1 VLTAVTLVVL
11 LALPGGAA
19 AVQVGDLAPDFK
31 LPATTGGQIRLS
43 DYRGKQMVL
52 LEFYHADWG
61 PTWIANLSA
70 RRDDHQQFLDL
81 GIQVLGISTNHAYS
95 QKSFAASLE
104 LPYPLLSDYPDGR
117 TILAY
122 EVGYYEGQAKRLYA
136 RPSFFLIDKEGIV
149 RGFWGQRPM
158 NPDEIWAPDPLFSSQ
173 PILDLAR
180 ELVQSP

>member
-1 VLTAVTLVVL
+1 
-11 LALPGGAA
+11 
-19 AVQVGDLAPDFK
+19 
-31 LPATTGGQIRLS
+31 
-43 DYRGKQMVL
+43 M
-52 LEFYHADWG
+52 
-61 PTWIANLSA
+61 
-70 RRDDHQQFLDL
+70 
-81 GIQVLGISTNHAYS
+81 LGISTNHAFS

-136 RPSFFLIDKEGIV
+136 RPSFFLIDKQGMV

-158 NPDEIWAPDPLFSSQ
+158 NPDEIWAPDPPFSNE

-180 ELVQSP
+180 EIVNSQ

>member
-1 VLTAVTLVVL
+1 
-11 LALPGGAA
+11 
-19 AVQVGDLAPDFK
+19 
-31 LPATTGGQIRLS
+31 
-43 DYRGKQMVL
+43 M
-52 LEFYHADWG
+52 
-61 PTWIANLSA
+61 
-70 RRDDHQQFLDL
+70 L
-81 GIQVLGISTNHAYS
+81 GIATNHAYS

-122 EVGYYEGQAKRLYA
+122 DVGYYEGQAKRLYA

-158 NPDEIWAPDPLFSSQ
+158 NPDEIWAPDPPFSSE

-180 ELVQSP
+180 EIVQRQ